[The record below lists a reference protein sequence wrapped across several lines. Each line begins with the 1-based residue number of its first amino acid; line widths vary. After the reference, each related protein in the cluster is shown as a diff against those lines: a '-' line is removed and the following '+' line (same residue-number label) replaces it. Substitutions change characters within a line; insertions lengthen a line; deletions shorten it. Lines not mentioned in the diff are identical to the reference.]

1 MKSLMKSYMISLMIA
16 LIYASA
22 PASFKPLPRHH
33 LSLCPAI
40 IYASARSSF
49 KPEKLKK
56 SLLFCYWEYVIFSV
70 YIIIQNPLVNH
81 HIVV

>member
-1 MKSLMKSYMISLMIA
+1 MK
-16 LIYASA
+16 ASE
-22 PASFKPLPRHH
+22 KPHDSPH
-33 LSLCPAI
+33 LSLFPII

-49 KPEKLKK
+49 KPENHQK

-70 YIIIQNPLVNH
+70 YIVIQNPLVNH

>member
-1 MKSLMKSYMISLMIA
+1 M
-16 LIYASA
+16 
-22 PASFKPLPRHH
+22 PLPRHH

-70 YIIIQNPLVNH
+70 YIVIQNPLVNH